1 MIDHVEVKGD
11 PYYAKQPPHTH
22 QVAPPRKRILYKDIR
37 QKEQPMTRIEQLI
50 MESRNRRALTNAALN
65 RVPVDKKYDVE
76 ALLGKASDTY
86 K

>member
-1 MIDHVEVKGD
+1 
-11 PYYAKQPPHTH
+11 
-22 QVAPPRKRILYKDIR
+22 
-37 QKEQPMTRIEQLI
+37 MTLIEQLI